1 MGLPASGRHYRR
13 LRRVRT
19 VGPHGPCHRPT
30 NGRALPMWWWGCR
43 PAVGTTAGYG
53 GCGPL
58 VRTAPAIARPTVG
71 RYPCGDGVAGQR
83 PALPQVTAGADRWS
97 ARPLP
102 SPDQRSGATHVVVG
116 SPASG
121 RHYRR
126 LRWVRTVGPHGPCH
140 RPTNGRALPMWWWGC
155 RPAVGTTA
163 GYGGCG
169 PLVRTA
175 PAIARP
181 TVGRY
186 PCGDGVAGQ
195 RPALPQVTA
204 GADRWSARPLPSPDQ
219 RSGATHVVV
228 GLPASGRH
236 HRRLRWVRTVGP
248 HGPCHRP
255 TNGRAL
261 PMW

>member
-13 LRRVRT
+13 LRWVRT

-30 NGRALPMWWWGCR
+30 NGRALPMWWWGRR
-43 PAVGTTAGYG
+43 PAAGTTAGYG

-83 PALPQVTAGADRWS
+83 PALPQVTVGADRWS

-102 SPDQRSGATHVVVG
+102 SPDQRSGATHVVMG
-116 SPASG
+116 LPASG

-126 LRWVRTVGPHGPCH
+126 LRWVRTVGPHCPCH
-140 RPTNGRALPMWWWGC
+140 RPTNGRALPMWWRGR
-155 RPAVGTTA
+155 RPAAGTTA

-186 PCGDGVAGQ
+186 PCGGGVASRWPATGSI
-195 RPALPQVTA
+195 RPRAPARPSLR
-204 GADRWSARPLPSPDQ
+204 RWSTDRTHPPRRSTGSPAAPGCARRRWLPPPTRHSAGWCRPSGS
-219 RSGATHVVV
+219 RSG
-228 GLPASGRH
+228 
-236 HRRLRWVRTVGP
+236 
-248 HGPCHRP
+248 
-255 TNGRAL
+255 
-261 PMW
+261 